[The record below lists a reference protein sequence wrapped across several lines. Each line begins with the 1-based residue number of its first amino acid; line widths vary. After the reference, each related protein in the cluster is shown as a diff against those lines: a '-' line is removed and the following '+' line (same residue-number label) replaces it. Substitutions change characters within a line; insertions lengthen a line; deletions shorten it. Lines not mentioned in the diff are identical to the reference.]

1 MFLTEK
7 KLVTTLK
14 ANYASI
20 CHWNTEKFYTKVME
34 EVDLGFGVA
43 DLVISKIK
51 TIPLNST
58 ESLTYFDAVI
68 YKIIETKK
76 EVSFQK
82 LKEITKAD
90 STTINR
96 SLNKLMRDSYI
107 NKKDSLISF
116 RKFYKG
122 ITSDSI
128 AIEAKL
134 KNWKRAL
141 DQAFRYKWFAKKS
154 IVVLDSH
161 NIKPALQSIDH
172 FKKLNVGLAEI
183 DNSGK
188 LKLHFNPTKNDPID
202 YKMWMLLNEILRK
215 SLFRKKK

>member
-7 KLVTTLK
+7 QLVDALK
-14 ANYASI
+14 INYIPI
-20 CHWNTEKFYTKVME
+20 CHWNTQRFYTNVLE

-51 TIPLNST
+51 TST
-58 ESLTYFDAVI
+58 TKQTERLTYFDAVI
-68 YKIIETKK
+68 YQIIETRK
-76 EVSFQK
+76 EISFQK
-82 LKEITKAD
+82 LKDITKAD
-90 STTINR
+90 VTSINR
-96 SLNKLMRDSYI
+96 SLNKLIKDSYI
-107 NKKDSLISF
+107 NKKDSIITF
-116 RKFYKG
+116 RKTYKG

-154 IVVLDSH
+154 FVVLDSTYINPAIL
-161 NIKPALQSIDH
+161 NIDQ

-183 DNSGK
+183 NK
-188 LKLHFNPTKNDPID
+188 LGQLHLHFNPIKRNPID
-202 YKMWMLLNEILRK
+202 YKMWMLFNETLRK
-215 SLFRKKK
+215 SLFRKKE